1 MKEFKA
7 NLKILK
13 VEKLNNSI
21 YGNPCRRLITERE
34 DGEILVGKTATNA
47 ILGYEVS
54 WTWEGEWKVL
64 AYHFTKSGNCIFDRL
79 TNLEAKQYDKINRT
93 RKRKGNCLRMLS
105 SKEL

>member
-13 VEKLNNSI
+13 IERRNNSY
-21 YGNPCRRLITERE
+21 YGNPSYQLIAQTE

-54 WTWEGEWKVL
+54 WTWEDEGKIL
-64 AYHFTKSGNCIFDRL
+64 AYHFTKNGNCIFDRL
-79 TNLEAKQYDKINRT
+79 TTLEVK
-93 RKRKGNCLRMLS
+93 
-105 SKEL
+105 